1 MKCVMGVIA
10 CIVGL
15 VGLIGLIVLKA
26 TSSSA
31 TYMDDSFRWGGR
43 DRALKM
49 IIVKMQKGIPIRLPV
64 KH

>member
-31 TYMDDSFRWGGR
+31 TYMDDSFRRGGR
-43 DRALKM
+43 DGR
-49 IIVKMQKGIPIRLPV
+49 
-64 KH
+64 

>member
-31 TYMDDSFRWGGR
+31 TYMDDSFR
-43 DRALKM
+43 
-49 IIVKMQKGIPIRLPV
+49 
-64 KH
+64 

>member
-10 CIVGL
+10 CIIGL

-31 TYMDDSFRWGGR
+31 TYMDDSFR
-43 DRALKM
+43 
-49 IIVKMQKGIPIRLPV
+49 
-64 KH
+64 

>member
-31 TYMDDSFRWGGR
+31 TYMDGAR
-43 DRALKM
+43 
-49 IIVKMQKGIPIRLPV
+49 I
-64 KH
+64 

>member
-31 TYMDDSFRWGGR
+31 TYMDDSFRCGGR
-43 DRALKM
+43 DGR
-49 IIVKMQKGIPIRLPV
+49 
-64 KH
+64 

>member
-15 VGLIGLIVLKA
+15 VGLIVLKA

-43 DRALKM
+43 DGR
-49 IIVKMQKGIPIRLPV
+49 
-64 KH
+64 

>member
-31 TYMDDSFRWGGR
+31 TYMDDSFRGGGR
-43 DRALKM
+43 DGR
-49 IIVKMQKGIPIRLPV
+49 
-64 KH
+64 

>member
-31 TYMDDSFRWGGR
+31 TYMDDS
-43 DRALKM
+43 KM
-49 IIVKMQKGIPIRLPV
+49 EYSL
-64 KH
+64 

>member
-1 MKCVMGVIA
+1 MKIVMGVIA

-43 DRALKM
+43 DGR
-49 IIVKMQKGIPIRLPV
+49 
-64 KH
+64 

>member
-1 MKCVMGVIA
+1 MKYVMGVIA

-31 TYMDDSFRWGGR
+31 TYMDDSFR
-43 DRALKM
+43 LSL
-49 IIVKMQKGIPIRLPV
+49 IHI
-64 KH
+64 

>member
-15 VGLIGLIVLKA
+15 VGLIGLIGLIVLKA

-43 DRALKM
+43 DGR
-49 IIVKMQKGIPIRLPV
+49 
-64 KH
+64 